1 MKQPLKHGFE
11 FILIGSILFVAV
23 IGLSFIKD
31 SSLRIGLIGAISLF
45 YVIAGIWHH
54 YEEKN
59 LHRKQV
65 LEHFAMGALLFV
77 VLAALFR

>member
-54 YEEKN
+54 YEEKICIASKCWSI
-59 LHRKQV
+59 LQWE
-65 LEHFAMGALLFV
+65 LSFLLY
-77 VLAALFR
+77 